1 MARKY
6 FAAAIALTLL
16 SFTVA
21 ANEMSKI
28 LELQSAGE
36 RASTLAALLHQSG
49 KACGEAVRTFL
60 QGYDSD
66 GAAYW
71 NVACSNGLSYNIQVP
86 ADPTANTRI
95 LDCVIM
101 KAIGVECFKKL

>member
-1 MARKY
+1 MKV
-6 FAAAIALTLL
+6 FVGAIVLALFSLP
-16 SFTVA
+16 VA

-28 LELQSAGE
+28 LESQSPTE
-36 RASTLAALLHQSG
+36 RASTLTTLLHQSG

-71 NVACSNGLSYNIQVP
+71 NVACTNGQFYNVQVP
-86 ADPTANTRI
+86 DDPAANTRI
-95 LDCVIM
+95 LECGIM